1 MMLCLSFGLHV
12 NKGFNM
18 KKIYIATG
26 YNSYTQ
32 QTLLKAFTSQAEADK
47 FLEGL
52 TDPRINVMGYK
63 STADLVNKLLK
74 VN

>member
-1 MMLCLSFGLHV
+1 
-12 NKGFNM
+12 M

-26 YNSYTQ
+26 YDSFNNKA
-32 QTLLKAFTSQAEADK
+32 LLKAFTSQAEADK
-47 FLEGL
+47 YLEGV

>member
-1 MMLCLSFGLHV
+1 
-12 NKGFNM
+12 M

-26 YNSYTQ
+26 YNSYTNQ
-32 QTLLKAFTSQAEADK
+32 ALLKAFTSQAEADK
-47 FLEGL
+47 YLEGL
-52 TDPRINVMGYK
+52 TDPKINVMGYK

>member
-1 MMLCLSFGLHV
+1 
-12 NKGFNM
+12 M

-26 YNSYTQ
+26 YNSYTNKAI
-32 QTLLKAFTSQAEADK
+32 LKAFTSQAEADK
-47 FLEGL
+47 YLEGV
-52 TDPRINVMGYK
+52 TDPKINVMGYK

>member
-1 MMLCLSFGLHV
+1 
-12 NKGFNM
+12 M

-32 QTLLKAFTSQAEADK
+32 KTLLKAFMSETEADK

-52 TDPRINVMGYK
+52 TDPRINIVAYK
-63 STADLVNKLLK
+63 STVELVNHLLK